1 MGYGRVTPDGHLP
14 VFSVDTEE
22 EAQKLIIGA
31 CQRGD
36 DGKFYARELLEEQT
50 LPNLYAF
57 GEKVASVH
65 DRLVALGKC
74 ECKDLKKD

>member
-1 MGYGRVTPDGHLP
+1 MTPAGRLP

-22 EAQKLIIGA
+22 EARKLILGA
-31 CQRGD
+31 CVRGD
-36 DGKFYARELLEEQT
+36 DGEFYARELLEEQT

-57 GEKVASVH
+57 AEKVAVVH

-74 ECKDLKKD
+74 ECRKKD